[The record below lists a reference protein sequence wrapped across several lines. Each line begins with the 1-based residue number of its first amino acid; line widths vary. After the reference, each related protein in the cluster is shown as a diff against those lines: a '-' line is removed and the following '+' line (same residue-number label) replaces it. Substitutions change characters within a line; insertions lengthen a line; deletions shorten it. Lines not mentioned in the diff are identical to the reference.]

1 MNTTQIQFSSNRVRD
16 VERQFLSALS
26 DLYPEGEIRQM
37 TRMLFEAYLGW
48 NTTTLLLNRESTINQ
63 SDLLKFH
70 WAIED
75 LKKQRPIQHIIGYTD
90 FYDCRINVTE
100 HTLIPRPE
108 TEEIVH
114 WIASNIVSPTRVVD
128 LCTGSGCIAIALKKQ
143 FPEALVSAVDVSE
156 EALKVAR
163 ENASQNAVEVD
174 FCQADILAENG
185 WQIPKN
191 TSLIVSNPPYIKQ
204 SESVIM
210 SRNVLDY
217 EPHLALF
224 VSDSDPLLF
233 YRRIARMSK
242 EALSEGG
249 KLVLEIN
256 ENLGRETQSM
266 LAEEGYDSRLH
277 QDFRGKD
284 RMIEAWK
291 A

>member
-16 VERQFLSALS
+16 VERQFLTALS
-26 DLYPEGEIRQM
+26 DIYPEGEIRQM

-90 FYDCRINVTE
+90 FCDCRINVSE

-108 TEEIVH
+108 TEEIVQ

-143 FPEALVSAVDVSE
+143 FPQAMVSAVDVSE

-163 ENASQNAVEVD
+163 ENASQNVVEVE

-185 WQIPKN
+185 WQIPKD

-233 YRRIARMSK
+233 YRRIARMAK
-242 EALSEGG
+242 EALAEGG

-266 LAEEGYDSRLH
+266 LAEEGYDSHLH

-284 RMIEAWK
+284 RMVEAWK